1 MNKVFN
7 INLGGQPLTI
17 DEDAYRLLEN
27 YLQSLHNHFR
37 ASEGYEE
44 IMSDIEAR
52 LGELLREGM
61 GKRAIVMIQDVKNTV
76 SIMGKP
82 EEFGA
87 EPMDE
92 TEKTSEKASETTS
105 NAQNTEGASNSGN
118 AQNTGKKPP
127 IQTGKRLFRDE
138 DNKVIGGVC
147 SGLAAYFG
155 VQEVVWVRLTVFFLG
170 MFTGLGFF
178 LYLVLWIIIPKAK
191 TTADRLAMRGEPI
204 DVNSIAKSIETGFD
218 DLSKKV
224 NEFGGSTE
232 AQKRFGHQ
240 VSAFTTSVGEGI
252 GNVLRGFGGVAKV
265 IAAIIS
271 IIIIASIVISWVAAA
286 VGLAW
291 ASPVVGYLTDEPW
304 QGTLSVLVGFILVAV
319 PTLELIFLV
328 RRLLFNRG
336 THVAVHLIIWTIWT
350 INCGGI
356 AYLAGNFGKNFTHQA
371 DKMQSYNMVN
381 TIDTF
386 NIAVARNPD
395 NHINFQLGD
404 LHVSEDYL
412 ISENVSLFIKPSETG
427 AYELTQQT
435 QSQGR
440 TDDEAKMLLSR
451 INFTPSVTESKLTV
465 PAEFM
470 IPKGLKWR
478 GQVIDMT
485 LKIPVGKVFRIKEA
499 DIDSWNV
506 VHIDHKSGRG
516 RSDCYGARVQTWRM
530 TEKGAECINEP
541 RKKSKKGKR
550 GAEEPTDEDN
560 NEDEE

>member
-52 LGELLREGM
+52 LGELIREGM

-92 TEKTSEKASETTS
+92 TEKATETAK
-105 NAQNTEGASNSGN
+105 NAQNTEGASNAGN
-118 AQNTGKKPP
+118 AQKSGKKSPF
-127 IQTGKRLFRDE
+127 QTGKRLFRDE

-155 VQEVVWVRLTVFFLG
+155 VEEVVWMRLAVFILG

-178 LYLVLWIIIPKAK
+178 LYFVLWVIIPKAK

-224 NEFGGSTE
+224 NEFGHSTE

-252 GNVLRGFGGVAKV
+252 GNVLRGFGGVAKFL
-265 IAAIIS
+265 AAIIS

-286 VGLAW
+286 IGLAW
-291 ASPVVGYLTDEPW
+291 AAPVVGYLTDEPW

-336 THVAVHLIIWTIWT
+336 THVAVHILIWSIWTVNIT
-350 INCGGI
+350 GI
-356 AYLAGNFGKNFTHQA
+356 AYLASSFGKNFTHQA
-371 DKMQSYNMVN
+371 DKMQSYNMTN
-381 TIDTF
+381 AIDTF
-386 NIAVARNPD
+386 NIAVAKNPS
-395 NHINFQLGD
+395 NHINFQVGD

-412 ISENVSLFIKPSETG
+412 MSENVNLFIKPSETG
-427 AYELTQQT
+427 AFELTQQT
-435 QSQGR
+435 MSQGR
-440 TDDEAKMLLSR
+440 TDDEAKTLLSR
-451 INFTPSVTESKLTV
+451 INFTPSVTDSKLTV

-485 LKIPVGKVFRIKEA
+485 LKVPVGKIFRIKEA

-506 VHIDHKSGRG
+506 IHIDEKSGRREG
-516 RSDCYGARVQTWRM
+516 DCFGDRVQTWRM
-530 TEKGAECINEP
+530 TEKGAECINAVKKK
-541 RKKSKKGKR
+541 RKK
-550 GAEEPTDEDN
+550 GAEESTDEEDN
-560 NEDEE
+560 E

>member
-87 EPMDE
+87 EPMNE
-92 TEKTSEKASETTS
+92 TEKTTEKASETAS
-105 NAQNTEGASNSGN
+105 NAQNTEGSQNSGN
-118 AQNTGKKPP
+118 GQKTGKKSP
-127 IQTGKRLFRDE
+127 IQTVKRLFRDE

-178 LYLVLWIIIPKAK
+178 LYLVLWIIVPKAK

-204 DVNSIAKSIETGFD
+204 DVNTIAKSIETGFD

-224 NEFGGSTE
+224 NEFGGDTE

-240 VSAFTTSVGEGI
+240 VSAFTTSVGAGI

-265 IAAIIS
+265 VAAIIS

-286 VGLAW
+286 IGLAW
-291 ASPVVGYLTDEPW
+291 AAPVVGYLTDEPW
-304 QGTLSVLVGFILVAV
+304 QATLSVLVGFILVAV

-350 INCGGI
+350 ANITGI
-356 AYLAGNFGKNFTHQA
+356 AYLASSFGKNFTHQA
-371 DKMQSYNMVN
+371 EKAQSYNMTN
-381 TIDTF
+381 AIDTF
-386 NIAVARNPD
+386 NIAVARNPE

-412 ISENVSLFIKPSETG
+412 MSENVNLFVKPSETG
-427 AYELTQQT
+427 AFELTQQT
-435 QSQGR
+435 MSQGR

-451 INFTPSVTESKLTV
+451 INFTPSVTNSKLTV

-485 LKIPVGKVFRIKEA
+485 LKIPVGKVFRVREA
-499 DIDSWNV
+499 DINAWNV
-506 VHIDHKSGRG
+506 LHIEERSGKHQG
-516 RSDCYGARVQTWRM
+516 HCYDARVQTWRM
-530 TEKGAECINEP
+530 TETGAECINEV
-541 RKKSKKGKR
+541 RKKNKKGKKN
-550 GAEEPTDEDN
+550 AEEPFDN
-560 NEDEE
+560 DN

>member
-61 GKRAIVMIQDVKNTV
+61 GKRMIVMIQDVKNTV

-92 TEKTSEKASETTS
+92 TEKAAEKAAETAS
-105 NAQNTEGASNSGN
+105 NAQNTEGASNANNG
-118 AQNTGKKPP
+118 QKTGKKSP

-138 DNKVIGGVC
+138 DNSVIGGVC

-155 VQEVVWVRLTVFFLG
+155 VQEVVWVRLTVLFLG
-170 MFTGLGFF
+170 IFTGLGFF

-224 NEFGGSTE
+224 NEFGGDTE

-240 VSAFTTSVGEGI
+240 VSSFTTSVGTGI
-252 GNVLRGFGGVAKV
+252 GNVLRGFGGVAKFL
-265 IAAIIS
+265 AAIIS

-291 ASPVVGYLTDEPW
+291 AAPVVGYLTDEPW

-336 THVAVHLIIWTIWT
+336 VHVAVHILIWTIWT
-350 INCGGI
+350 ANITGI
-356 AYLAGNFGKNFTHQA
+356 AYLASSFGKNFTHQA
-371 DKMQSYNMVN
+371 DKMQSYNMTN
-381 TIDTF
+381 AIDTF
-386 NIAVARNPD
+386 NIAVARNSE

-412 ISENVSLFIKPSETG
+412 MSENVNLFIKPSETS
-427 AYELTQQT
+427 AFELTQQT
-435 QSQGR
+435 MSQGR

-451 INFTPSVTESKLTV
+451 INFTPSVTDSKLTV

-485 LKIPVGKVFRIKEA
+485 LKVPVGKIFRIKEA

-506 VHIDHKSGRG
+506 IHIDE
-516 RSDCYGARVQTWRM
+516 RSSRHQGECYGDRVQTWRM
-530 TEKGAECINEP
+530 TEKGAECINKV
-541 RKKSKKGKR
+541 RKKGKKEV
-550 GAEEPTDEDN
+550 EEPTDED
-560 NEDEE
+560 EDE

>member
-92 TEKTSEKASETTS
+92 TEKTAETAS
-105 NAQNTEGASNSGN
+105 NAQNTEGASQSDN
-118 AQNTGKKPP
+118 AQKTGKKSP
-127 IQTGKRLFRDE
+127 IQMGKRLFRDE

-170 MFTGLGFF
+170 LFTGLGFF

-204 DVNSIAKSIETGFD
+204 DVNSIAKSIETSFD

-224 NEFGGSTE
+224 NEFGGDTE

-240 VSAFTTSVGEGI
+240 VSSFTTSVGNGI

-271 IIIIASIVISWVAAA
+271 IIIVTSIVISWVAAA
-286 VGLAW
+286 IGLAW
-291 ASPVVGYLTDEPW
+291 AAPVVGYLTDEPW

-350 INCGGI
+350 INIGGI
-356 AYLAGNFGKNFTHQA
+356 AYLASSFGKNFTHQA
-371 DKMQSYNMVN
+371 DKVQSYNMTN
-381 TIDTF
+381 AIDTF
-386 NIAVARNPD
+386 NIAVAKNPD

-412 ISENVSLFIKPSETG
+412 MSENVNLFIKPSETS
-427 AYELTQQT
+427 AFELTQQT
-435 QSQGR
+435 QAQGR

-451 INFTPSVTESKLTV
+451 INFTPSVTDSKLTV

-516 RSDCYGARVQTWRM
+516 RSDCFGARVQTWRM

-541 RKKSKKGKR
+541 RKKSKKKV
-550 GAEEPTDEDN
+550 EEPTD
-560 NEDEE
+560 DEEEE

>member
-52 LGELLREGM
+52 LGELIREGM
-61 GKRAIVMIQDVKNTV
+61 DKRAIVMIQDVKNTV

-92 TEKTSEKASETTS
+92 TGKAAETATKD
-105 NAQNTEGASNSGN
+105 QNTEGPSNAGN
-118 AQNTGKKPP
+118 GQKLGKKSP

-155 VQEVVWVRLTVFFLG
+155 VQETVWVRLTVFFLG
-170 MFTGLGFF
+170 IFTGLGFF
-178 LYLVLWIIIPKAK
+178 LYVVLWIIIPKAK

-224 NEFGGSTE
+224 NEFGGNTE

-240 VSAFTTSVGEGI
+240 VSAFTTSVGTGI
-252 GNVLRGFGGVAKV
+252 GNVLRGFGGVAKFV
-265 IAAIIS
+265 AAIIS
-271 IIIIASIVISWVAAA
+271 IFIIASIVISWVAAA
-286 VGLAW
+286 IGLAW
-291 ASPVVGYLTDEPW
+291 AAPAVGYLTDEPW
-304 QGTLSVLVGFILVAV
+304 QGTLSVLVGFILVVV

-350 INCGGI
+350 INIGGI
-356 AYLAGNFGKNFTHQA
+356 AYLASSFGKNFTHQA
-371 DKMQSYNMVN
+371 DKTQSYNMTN
-381 TIDTF
+381 AIDTF

-395 NHINFQLGD
+395 NHINFQIGD
-404 LHVSEDYL
+404 IHVSEDYL
-412 ISENVSLFIKPSETG
+412 MSENVNLFVKPSETG
-427 AYELTQQT
+427 AFELTQQAM
-435 QSQGR
+435 SQGR

-451 INFTPSVTESKLTV
+451 IKFNPSVTDSKLTV
-465 PAEFM
+465 PTEFM

-485 LKIPVGKVFRIKEA
+485 LKVPVGKVFRIKEA

-506 VHIDHKSGRG
+506 LHIEEKSGRHRG
-516 RSDCYGARVQTWRM
+516 NCYGARIQTWRM
-530 TEKGAECINEP
+530 TETGAECINEG
-541 RKKSKKGKR
+541 RKKNRKGNK
-550 GAEEPTDEDN
+550 GAEEPTEDED
-560 NEDEE
+560 